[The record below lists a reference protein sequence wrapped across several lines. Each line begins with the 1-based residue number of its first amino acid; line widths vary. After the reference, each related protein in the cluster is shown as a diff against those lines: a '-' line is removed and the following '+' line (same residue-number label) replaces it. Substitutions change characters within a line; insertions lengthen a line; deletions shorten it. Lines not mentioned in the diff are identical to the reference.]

1 MSSRT
6 VSKDFQVLG
15 NRETVKTNK
24 GPVTSRFKLSWQSNE
39 LPDKGIRGPVSL
51 GRVNDERKLGRLFF
65 LFFIFFFV
73 SIGSEEMD
81 LGQKRWIEEMILARD
96 NSWKGGKERK
106 FQKLNVPRENS
117 FEYTQWNCLFES
129 LMFLLVDFYVVRL
142 YHWIITCTIEERE
155 EEDRK

>member
-65 LFFIFFFV
+65 LFFSFFFV
-73 SIGSEEMD
+73 VSIGWSEEMD
-81 LGQKRWIEEMILARD
+81 RRDDLGTWQFLEGR
-96 NSWKGGKERK
+96 ERK
-106 FQKLNVPRENS
+106 EIPKIKRP
-117 FEYTQWNCLFES
+117 
-129 LMFLLVDFYVVRL
+129 
-142 YHWIITCTIEERE
+142 ERE
-155 EEDRK
+155 FFRIYAVKLFIRVANVFPRWFLHRSSLSLDYNVYNREKRRRR

>member
-106 FQKLNVPRENS
+106 FQKLNAPRENS
-117 FEYTQWNCLFES
+117 FEYTQWNCLFE
-129 LMFLLVDFYVVRL
+129 
-142 YHWIITCTIEERE
+142 
-155 EEDRK
+155 

>member
-65 LFFIFFFV
+65 LFFFFFFLV
-73 SIGSEEMD
+73 SIGWSEEMD
-81 LGQKRWIEEMILARD
+81 RRDDLGTWQFLE
-96 NSWKGGKERK
+96 GKERK
-106 FQKLNVPRENS
+106 EIPKIKRP
-117 FEYTQWNCLFES
+117 
-129 LMFLLVDFYVVRL
+129 
-142 YHWIITCTIEERE
+142 ERE
-155 EEDRK
+155 FFRIYAVELFIRVANVFPRWFLHRSSLSLDYNMYNREKRRRR

>member
-65 LFFIFFFV
+65 LFFIFFFRLDRV
-73 SIGSEEMD
+73 RRDGSWSEEMD
-81 LGQKRWIEEMILARD
+81 RRDDLGTWQFLE
-96 NSWKGGKERK
+96 GKERK
-106 FQKLNVPRENS
+106 EIPKIKRP
-117 FEYTQWNCLFES
+117 
-129 LMFLLVDFYVVRL
+129 
-142 YHWIITCTIEERE
+142 ERE
-155 EEDRK
+155 FFRIYAVELFIRVANVFPRWFLHRSSLSLDYNVYNREKRRRR

>member
-39 LPDKGIRGPVSL
+39 LPDKGIRGLVSL

-81 LGQKRWIEEMILARD
+81 RRDDLGTWQFLEGR
-96 NSWKGGKERK
+96 ERK
-106 FQKLNVPRENS
+106 EIPKIKRP
-117 FEYTQWNCLFES
+117 
-129 LMFLLVDFYVVRL
+129 
-142 YHWIITCTIEERE
+142 ERE
-155 EEDRK
+155 FFRIYAVKLFIRVANVFPRWFLCRSSLSLDYNVYNRGERRRR

>member
-65 LFFIFFFV
+65 LFFFFFFV

-81 LGQKRWIEEMILARD
+81 RRDDLGTWQFLEGR
-96 NSWKGGKERK
+96 ERK
-106 FQKLNVPRENS
+106 EIPKIKRP
-117 FEYTQWNCLFES
+117 
-129 LMFLLVDFYVVRL
+129 
-142 YHWIITCTIEERE
+142 ERE
-155 EEDRK
+155 FFRIYAVKLFIRVTNVFPRWFLHRSSLSLDYNVYNQGERRRK

>member
-81 LGQKRWIEEMILARD
+81 RRDDLGTWQFLEGR
-96 NSWKGGKERK
+96 ERK
-106 FQKLNVPRENS
+106 EIPKIKRP
-117 FEYTQWNCLFES
+117 
-129 LMFLLVDFYVVRL
+129 
-142 YHWIITCTIEERE
+142 ERE
-155 EEDRK
+155 FFRIYAVELFIRVANVFPRWFLHRSSLSLDYNVYNREKRRRR

>member
-51 GRVNDERKLGRLFF
+51 GRVNDERKLGRFFF
-65 LFFIFFFV
+65 LFFFFFFV

-81 LGQKRWIEEMILARD
+81 RRDDLGTWQFLEGR
-96 NSWKGGKERK
+96 ERK
-106 FQKLNVPRENS
+106 EIPKIKRP
-117 FEYTQWNCLFES
+117 
-129 LMFLLVDFYVVRL
+129 
-142 YHWIITCTIEERE
+142 ERE
-155 EEDRK
+155 FFRIYAVKLFIRVTNVFPRWLLHRSSLSLDYNVYNRGERRRR

>member
-39 LPDKGIRGPVSL
+39 LPDKGIRGLVSL

-65 LFFIFFFV
+65 LFFSFFFV

-81 LGQKRWIEEMILARD
+81 RRDDLGTWRFLE
-96 NSWKGGKERK
+96 GKERK
-106 FQKLNVPRENS
+106 EIPKIKRP
-117 FEYTQWNCLFES
+117 
-129 LMFLLVDFYVVRL
+129 
-142 YHWIITCTIEERE
+142 ERE
-155 EEDRK
+155 FFRIYAVKLFIRVANVSPRWFLHRSSLSLDYNVYNRGERRRR

>member
-24 GPVTSRFKLSWQSNE
+24 DPVTSRFKLSWQSNE

-65 LFFIFFFV
+65 LFFSFFFV

-81 LGQKRWIEEMILARD
+81 RRDDLGTWQFLEGR
-96 NSWKGGKERK
+96 ERK
-106 FQKLNVPRENS
+106 EIPKIKRP
-117 FEYTQWNCLFES
+117 
-129 LMFLLVDFYVVRL
+129 
-142 YHWIITCTIEERE
+142 ERE
-155 EEDRK
+155 FFRIYAVKLFTRVANVFPRWFLRRSSLSLDYNVYNRGERRRR